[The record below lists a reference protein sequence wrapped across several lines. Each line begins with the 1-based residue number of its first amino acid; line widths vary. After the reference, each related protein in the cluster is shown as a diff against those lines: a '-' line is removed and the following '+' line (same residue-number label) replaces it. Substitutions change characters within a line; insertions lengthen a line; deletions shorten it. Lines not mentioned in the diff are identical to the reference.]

1 MEKIQIRDKHPGS
14 ATLSG
19 SLVSFHRLWSVQ
31 DKGDSDG
38 EVVFLHQSARESGD
52 DVALKIRADFGLP
65 ESEDSDS
72 SYVTL
77 PEALQQQHQQLLP
90 AALKEKNTV
99 YSGK

>member
-1 MEKIQIRDKHPGS
+1 M
-14 ATLSG
+14 
-19 SLVSFHRLWSVQ
+19 
-31 DKGDSDG
+31 
-38 EVVFLHQSARESGD
+38 FLHQSARESGD

-77 PEALQQQHQQLLP
+77 PEALQQQQHQQLLLP
-90 AALKEKNTV
+90 AALKEKDTA

>member
-1 MEKIQIRDKHPGS
+1 MKGTVFRNDFYEQFNKFFDY
-14 ATLSG
+14 
-19 SLVSFHRLWSVQ
+19 WSSQ
-31 DKGDSDG
+31 DKDSDG

-77 PEALQQQHQQLLP
+77 PEALQPQHQQQLLMP
-90 AALKEKNTV
+90 AALKGQDTA
-99 YSGK
+99 YSGGGK